1 MSENETEGIS
11 DEKLPEDLQPSED
24 NPLAEPLDDDV
35 EVEDLDMHGGKE
47 PEESE
52 DPEDS
57 EDSADDSPEDDEDD
71 EDD

>member
-11 DEKLPEDLQPSED
+11 DENLPEDLQPSED

-35 EVEDLDMHGGKE
+35 EVDDLDMDGGKT

-52 DPEDS
+52 ES
-57 EDSADDSPEDDEDD
+57 EDSDDSDDADRDSEED
-71 EDD
+71 